1 MENKLETIITNTLSI
16 EKVNIKKDKIK
27 NIIDKFYLSI
37 INNKEYFIKLN
48 NIDIKNNNG
57 FKLDFNVIN
66 KIFKNFENDL
76 NNYNDTIFSYKN
88 NDYVYGKY
96 LSPKGTVLLITE
108 GNTYILIELILK
120 NLLANNT
127 LIINTNG
134 YMYSVNNLLIEIL
147 STILK
152 NISYSENQIQLY
164 VSESSKEVL
173 NHFTSIDLVI
183 CIGNHN
189 LQMFVQNNCKNE
201 LIISGYNNFDIYL
214 DTNKYMDLV
223 NNIINQNVNINF
235 YVNKDLNIDIENSII
250 VNDIEEAIA
259 QINFNGSKYS
269 STIFTENMDSAKYF
283 IKNVKSK
290 IQTINIS
297 PTVERSCDIKDLM
310 IEKTI
315 IFPIKNNI
323 KFDINDI

>member
-1 MENKLETIITNTLSI
+1 MENKLETIVTNTLSI

-27 NIIDKFYLSI
+27 NIIDKFYISI

-96 LSPKGTVLLITE
+96 LSPRGTVLLITE

-315 IFPIKNNI
+315 IFPIKNNV